1 MIMVWLRMAGTLTRC
16 TGTGNRNCDAAHVL
30 RGREA
35 HNRSVKR
42 HDLMTQK
49 TGIFRRPTPTL
60 PQSDAE
66 RAAAQ
71 TAASSGRVAF
81 DARGNAV
88 WEMRVDE
95 KNYTRTG
102 STTLVRKLA
111 VPSLSLEATGVVKRP
126 RYPAQPQHAPQTEK
140 QMGPAAGAD
149 GGNPY
154 NRSGASVLKAQAR
167 RHQAQV
173 QALRNTNRAGVA
185 PKRSPGLLDRLF
197 GRS

>member
-1 MIMVWLRMAGTLTRC
+1 
-16 TGTGNRNCDAAHVL
+16 
-30 RGREA
+30 
-35 HNRSVKR
+35 
-42 HDLMTQK
+42 MTQK
-49 TGIFRRPTPTL
+49 TGHFRRPTPTL

-71 TAASSGRVAF
+71 GSSASSGRVAF

-88 WEMRVDE
+88 WEMRVDD

-111 VPSLSLEATGVVKRP
+111 VPGLSLEATGIVKRP
-126 RYPAQPQHAPQTEK
+126 KYPAQPQHAPQTVK
-140 QMGPAAGAD
+140 HMAPTVVAD

-154 NRSGASVLKAQAR
+154 NRSGASVLKAQSR

-173 QALRNTNRAGVA
+173 QAARATKKQGVA
-185 PKRSPGLLDRLF
+185 PKRSSGLLDRLL
-197 GRS
+197 GRR